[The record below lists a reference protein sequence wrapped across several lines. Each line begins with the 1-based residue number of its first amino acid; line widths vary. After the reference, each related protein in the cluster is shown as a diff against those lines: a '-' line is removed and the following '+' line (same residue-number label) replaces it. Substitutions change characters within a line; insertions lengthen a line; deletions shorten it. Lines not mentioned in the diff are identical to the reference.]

1 MESISEIV
9 KQLIENLCSA
19 LGLFLSFVGLITVI
33 KNGSAVYYNFIHFRK
48 GGLRI
53 TYQSGAYTIHE
64 GRTGKTIYKS
74 SDNKKD
80 FVQYRDMNRL
90 EKPERIP
97 NFLHWNKFKWAD
109 DIRQPQYPIRLLFK
123 QKDLNKR

>member
-1 MESISEIV
+1 MESIFEIV

-19 LGLFLSFVGLITVI
+19 LGFFLSFVGLITVV

-48 GGLRI
+48 GGRRI
-53 TYQSGAYTIHE
+53 TYQSGAYSIHE
-64 GRTGKTIYKS
+64 GRSGKTIYKS
-74 SDNKKD
+74 SDNQKD
-80 FVQYRDMNRL
+80 FVLYRDMDRL
-90 EKPERIP
+90 EKSERIP
-97 NFLHWNKFKWAD
+97 KFWHWNKFKWAD

>member
-1 MESISEIV
+1 MESIFEIV

-48 GGLRI
+48 GGERI

-80 FVQYRDMNRL
+80 FVQYRDMSRL

>member
-1 MESISEIV
+1 MESIFEIV

-48 GGLRI
+48 GGERI

>member
-1 MESISEIV
+1 MESIFEIV